1 VVVMPQNRGI
11 VMRKEWNVGDLLA
24 TSNGYWRGCTL
35 QAGVRLAIF
44 STLSDQ
50 CLSVE
55 KMVDLTGSDQ
65 RGTAFLLDAL
75 SAMGLVIKEDG
86 LYRNSPEALTL
97 LCKDSARYIGHI
109 ILHHHH
115 ILDGWAQL
123 DEAVKRGEPPVSKR
137 SYGEAVERESFL
149 MGMFNLAMGIAP
161 AIAEQ
166 IDLSGRHRLLDLGG
180 GPGTH
185 AIHFCL
191 ANPDLDAVIYDRPTT
206 RPFAMETV
214 TEFGLQERI
223 EFAGGDITEG
233 SIPNGPY
240 DAAWLSHILHSNGP
254 GSCQQIIDKTVAAME
269 AGGMI
274 MIHDFILD
282 NSKDG
287 PEFAALFSLNM
298 LVNNPDG
305 QCYSEEELTAMLHK
319 SGVTNIVH
327 HPFRG
332 ATGSSILC
340 GTV

>member
-1 VVVMPQNRGI
+1 
-11 VMRKEWNVGDLLA
+11 
-24 TSNGYWRGCTL
+24 
-35 QAGVRLAIF
+35 
-44 STLSDQ
+44 
-50 CLSVE
+50 
-55 KMVDLTGSDQ
+55 
-65 RGTAFLLDAL
+65 
-75 SAMGLVIKEDG
+75 
-86 LYRNSPEALTL
+86 
-97 LCKDSARYIGHI
+97 
-109 ILHHHH
+109 
-115 ILDGWAQL
+115 
-123 DEAVKRGEPPVSKR
+123 
-137 SYGEAVERESFL
+137 

-206 RPFAMETV
+206 RPFAMENRD
-214 TEFGLQERI
+214 GIWIARKRI

-319 SGVTNIVH
+319 KRGHKHSTPPLSGGNGIFYSLWNRVR
-327 HPFRG
+327 F
-332 ATGSSILC
+332 
-340 GTV
+340 